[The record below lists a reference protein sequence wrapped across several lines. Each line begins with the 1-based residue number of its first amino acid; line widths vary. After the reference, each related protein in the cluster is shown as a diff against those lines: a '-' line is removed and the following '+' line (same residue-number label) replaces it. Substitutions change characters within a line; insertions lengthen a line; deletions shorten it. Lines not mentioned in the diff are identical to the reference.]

1 MPTTSKLA
9 ASEPERLM
17 TLEPRLSSA
26 MTMSAT
32 LMRLAVLV
40 FSAREG
46 MVLARFSVVGA
57 SLRSMT
63 AKVTARST
71 ERPP

>member
-1 MPTTSKLA
+1 
-9 ASEPERLM
+9 
-17 TLEPRLSSA
+17 

-46 MVLARFSVVGA
+46 VVLARLSAVGA

-71 ERPP
+71 ERPL